1 MVDKVKVKQ
10 IAEEIIQIE
19 NFIHRQKH
27 VNINESLDRMFEL
40 IRDLDQDTLFQVDAY
55 IQSKAKF
62 FDEDKNF

>member
-1 MVDKVKVKQ
+1 MVDKARVKQ

-19 NFIHRQKH
+19 NFMHRQKH
-27 VNINESLDRMFEL
+27 VDINESLDKMFDL

-62 FDEDKNF
+62 FDDDKNF